1 MLRFKKN
8 VQISYVCQYYVDGYN
23 LTVLK
28 YESQFRSLTTRCL
41 HIGRTLDIRAF
52 SMSFFLTFRQR
63 ILIIVIL
70 QHLLPL
76 PGFLLLGQNIYDH
89 FMSALQSDPLTF
101 QTAFGEINLVPNKI
115 ATFLFVVE
123 DETKYAPE
131 RFFAIVLSLQV
142 CAQNLTAKCFEK
154 DAKG

>member
-1 MLRFKKN
+1 

-52 SMSFFLTFRQR
+52 SMFFLTFRQR

-101 QTAFGEINLVPNKI
+101 QTAYGEINLVPNKI
-115 ATFLFVVE
+115 ATFFFVVKICPGKIFR
-123 DETKYAPE
+123 DSLK
-131 RFFAIVLSLQV
+131 FASL
-142 CAQNLTAKCFEK
+142 CPNPHSKMF
-154 DAKG
+154 